1 MRPVPRFSTDV
12 NAGDYSI
19 GEHAELGDVRW
30 RRDFD
35 AAMSEAKERNLPVLL
50 LFQEIPGCS
59 TCVNFGQDVLAHPLM
74 VEMIESHFVPLAIF
88 NNRDG
93 ADAEVLRRFNEPA
106 WNNPVVYFLSPD
118 GDELIPKLTNRYDLI
133 SLHDKI
139 TGALTT
145 SGTSVP
151 DWFGLFRGDLLIEA
165 GIAEGRRYETPC
177 FWSGETSLAQLPGV
191 ISTDAGWIEGE
202 EVVEIYFDPA
212 ATSADQLDRLA
223 RAEIFQHTDKR
234 PFRLDAQPQFY
245 LAKTPW
251 RSVPMTRAQRTR
263 INLEAAYGRDPS
275 RYLSPRQLQGLD
287 GSVADADR
295 DPVGYRRDEAFR
307 LR

>member
-1 MRPVPRFSTDV
+1 M

-165 GIAEGRRYETPC
+165 G
-177 FWSGETSLAQLPGV
+177 
-191 ISTDAGWIEGE
+191 WIEGE